1 MNSMIINEVI
11 GKKVVIHLENGSQ
24 VVLHRGILEQ
34 ADAQFIRLKKDTET
48 LYFSL
53 AYIVAIHPV

>member
-1 MNSMIINEVI
+1 MIINEII
-11 GKKVVIHLENGSQ
+11 GKKVVVHVENGAQ
-24 VVLHRGILEQ
+24 VVLHRGVLEQ

-53 AYIVAIHPV
+53 HFVVAIHPV

>member
-1 MNSMIINEVI
+1 MNSMIINEII
-11 GKKVVIHLENGSQ
+11 GKKVVVHIENGAQ

-48 LYFSL
+48 LYFTL
-53 AYIVAIHPV
+53 TFIIAIHPV

>member
-1 MNSMIINEVI
+1 MIINEII
-11 GKKVVIHLENGSQ
+11 GKKVVVHIENGAQ

-48 LYFSL
+48 LYFTL
-53 AYIVAIHPV
+53 TFIIAIHPV